1 MQGRCFSLPFIDEKL
16 RFTASWGYSEW
27 RERSFLTPGLAGSL
41 LYFAVLSLK
50 CKQIPN
56 SFGFCFKT
64 TPCEGPKVIIFTGVK
79 SLM

>member
-1 MQGRCFSLPFIDEKL
+1 MQDAQKQVAGSICLVIC
-16 RFTASWGYSEW
+16 
-27 RERSFLTPGLAGSL
+27 SFLTPGLAGSL

-56 SFGFCFKT
+56 SFGFYFKT
-64 TPCEGPKVIIFTGVK
+64 TPCEGPKVVIFTGVK